1 MARPPVKPEPFRV
14 EWLTVHPE
22 RPPIASDPRWWW
34 RGSFY
39 VERETKHVPI
49 GRATREEAGRL
60 AAEVVAKGKP
70 AGAPAAE
77 AMPAVRTVRDLVEAW
92 VAHQLAR
99 SEAHDI
105 APRSYLAYKA
115 SATRLVSSKRTP
127 TLGDVPTAD
136 LSEAEVEAYMLAR
149 ARDRAD
155 GSRGDAHKTIND
167 DVSVLLMAWK
177 WGRVRGRRYCPAVD
191 LDIHWLKPRPVRT
204 RVTPTRDHLE
214 ALIPHLRPRYALLVS
229 LMSAA
234 GARIGEIAALEW
246 ADVDLEAGTMW
257 LGRHEGATKT
267 GARET
272 PIEPEIVDLL
282 RDWYARP
289 PERPP
294 RGAAPSEA
302 IRGRWV
308 LGVQPVTAVSLFVSR
323 YLPPAC
329 AAAGLERFTSH
340 GIRRWATDEMG
351 RSDVEPATGASL
363 QGHSAAEAARRYR
376 VPTLADKRVAVRR
389 ARLGVVRRS

>member
-1 MARPPVKPEPFRV
+1 MRAPAKPEPFRV

-34 RGSFY
+34 RGSYY
-39 VERETKHVPI
+39 VERETRHAPI

-60 AAEVVAKGKP
+60 AAAVVAG
-70 AGAPAAE
+70 GRPAARP
-77 AMPAVRTVRDLVEAW
+77 AAASLPAVRTVRDLVEAW

-99 SEAHDI
+99 AEAGDI
-105 APRSYLAYKA
+105 APRSYTAYKA
-115 SATRLVSSKRTP
+115 SATRLVSSKRTHH
-127 TLGDVPTAD
+127 LGDLVAAD

-149 ARDRAD
+149 ARPKPD
-155 GSRGDAHKTIND
+155 GTRGDAHKTVND

-177 WGRVRGRRYCPAVD
+177 WGRVRGRRYVPAVD
-191 LDIHWLKPRPVRT
+191 LDIHWLRASPVRA
-204 RVTPTRDHLE
+204 RVTPTREHLE

-229 LMSAA
+229 LMSAV

-246 ADVDLEAGTMW
+246 ADVDLEAGVVT
-257 LGRHEGATKT
+257 LGRHEGASKT
-267 GARET
+267 GVREA
-272 PIEPEIVDLL
+272 PIEPEIVELL

-289 PERPP
+289 PESPL

-329 AAAGLERFTSH
+329 AAAKIERFTSH

-351 RSDVEPATGASL
+351 RADVEPATGASL

-376 VPTLADKRVAVRR
+376 QPTLADKRVAVRR